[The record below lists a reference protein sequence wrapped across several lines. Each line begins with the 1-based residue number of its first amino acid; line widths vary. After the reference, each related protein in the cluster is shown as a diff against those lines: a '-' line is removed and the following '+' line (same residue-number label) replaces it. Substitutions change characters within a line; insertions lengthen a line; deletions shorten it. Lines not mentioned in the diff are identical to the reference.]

1 MKNNQQTVMRLIL
14 SEAQARAI
22 ADHAKQ
28 AYPAEACGLIGGV
41 GDHATHIVP
50 IPNAANDPQRR
61 FHLDERAFVQ
71 AFDSLQRQSSE
82 IIAVY
87 HSHPQGEPIP
97 SLTDLSEAAY
107 PDLIYLIVGLR
118 GGQPALAAWS
128 LRSGRA
134 VPVEL
139 HVGARSTVF
148 TPDPQPP
155 SRPQQIAI
163 ILAAILAF
171 ACMLLWSLALL
182 PPAPTIVPPLR

>member
-1 MKNNQQTVMRLIL
+1 MRNGQQTAMRLIL

-22 ADHAKQ
+22 VDHAKQ

-41 GDHATHIVP
+41 GDFAREIVP

-61 FHLDERAFVQ
+61 FRLDERAFVQ
-71 AFDSLQRQSSE
+71 AFYGFQRQSNE

-97 SLTDLSEAAY
+97 SPADLSEAAY
-107 PDLIYLIVGLR
+107 PDLIYLIIGLR
-118 GGQPALAAWS
+118 KGRPALAAWS

-134 VPVEL
+134 MPVEL
-139 HVGARSTVF
+139 HVGHRSTVF

-163 ILAAILAF
+163 ILAAALAF
-171 ACMLLWSLALL
+171 ACMILWSLALL
-182 PPAPTIVPPLR
+182 PPAPVIVPPLR